1 MKISIVIPLY
11 NNEQYIAECLESVK
25 KQIFTDW
32 ECIIID
38 DGSQDRGR
46 EIAEQY
52 ANEDS
57 RFRVIVQKNAGVSKA
72 IVTGISVAGGEY
84 FYFLDSDDWLDEN
97 ELSRLYKIAE
107 RYSCDMVAS
116 NYYIEKKET
125 TDLCKI
131 VSFSG
136 LVVKEDFEKVLFPIL
151 LKQGVACG
159 NTRSGKLIRSS
170 LIKKNIHVQEG
181 MVFAEDGVLMLNV
194 LLDCERVYGLNESA
208 GYHYRRYE
216 MSSSS
221 QIYAKKSYGKL
232 RITYERKVKETLENK
247 KVLNDKNVS
256 IAYQKFL
263 LINMVSILQCVKY
276 NKKEL
281 QNAYAEYA
289 IYIEAGVRYIS
300 DHKQESLGIK
310 NEIVF
315 WLMKKKCYRSI
326 YYFYRLCNLLRKVM
340 KRRG

>member
-25 KQIFTDW
+25 RQLFTDW
-32 ECIIID
+32 ECIVID
-38 DGSQDRGR
+38 DGSRDKGK

-57 RFRVIVQKNAGVSKA
+57 RFHVIVQKNAGVSKA
-72 IVTGISVAGGEY
+72 IATGISVAEGEY

-97 ELSRLYKIAE
+97 ELSRLYESAE

-116 NYYIEKKET
+116 NYYIEKKEKT
-125 TDLCKI
+125 ELCKI

-136 LVVKEDFEKVLFPIL
+136 LVSRKDFEKVLFPIL

-181 MVFAEDGVLMLNV
+181 MVFAEDAVLMLNV
-194 LLDCERVYGLNESA
+194 LLDCSNVYGLNESA
-208 GYHYRRYE
+208 GYHYRRYDT
-216 MSSSS
+216 SSSS
-221 QIYAKKSYGKL
+221 LIYTKKTYGKL
-232 RITYERKVKETLENK
+232 RITYEKKVKETLVNK
-247 KVLNDKNVS
+247 KVIDNKDVNKE
-256 IAYQKFL
+256 YQRFL

-281 QNAYAEYA
+281 KNTFAEYGT
-289 IYIEAGVRYIS
+289 YIEEGVDYIS
-300 DHKQESLGIK
+300 NHKQASFGIK

-315 WLMKKKCYRSI
+315 WLMKKKCYRLI
-326 YYFYRLCNLLRKVM
+326 YYFYRLCNLLRKVI